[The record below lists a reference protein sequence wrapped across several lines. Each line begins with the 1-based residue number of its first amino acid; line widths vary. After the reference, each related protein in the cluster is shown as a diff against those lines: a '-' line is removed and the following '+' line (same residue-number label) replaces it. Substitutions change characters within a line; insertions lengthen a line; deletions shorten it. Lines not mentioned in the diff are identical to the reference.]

1 MDGPRDRG
9 DDGGVELVP
18 VYETLDPLRGL
29 LVRGLLESDGI
40 TVLATGE
47 GSGPYRMG
55 PVILS
60 VQASDAERARELV
73 TASDAGSLTLA
84 EEDGPVGE
92 ASPS

>member
-1 MDGPRDRG
+1 MK
-9 DDGGVELVP
+9 LVR

-40 TVLATGE
+40 QVLATGE

-60 VQASDAERARELV
+60 VVERDADRARELV
-73 TASDAGSLTLA
+73 EAADAGRLTLWDD
-84 EEDGPVGE
+84 ETPDVERLVD
-92 ASPS
+92 